1 MKLTPHRNAPA
12 RGFTLLELLFVV
24 LIISILALLI
34 LPVLGKAQARAKRA
48 ECVNHL
54 RQIGIANHEFAHDH
68 HDQFPFQVTTN
79 EGGTLEFARAGFAM
93 SGEFFFAFRHF
104 QALSNTLG
112 TPRLLRCPTD
122 TRTNAD
128 HFGILRN
135 LNISY
140 FVGVNAE
147 YSRPGSILAG
157 DRNITSDSYASG
169 SILRLNPNA
178 PAQWTS
184 GCHEF
189 RGNLLFADAHVEQSN
204 NEGLASA
211 IHSAGPQ
218 AGSLLPPITPPGGG
232 DGSIA
237 VQPTVVATLQRFFD
251 TAPAAQGGGA
261 GTPEANPNATPK
273 ALANPPANSP
283 ANPPEP
289 RPAEVPKPAAAA
301 PAMAATRPAAKAEDQ
316 FATNPAPA
324 VAAQDAAGKAGEAGA
339 HGAVPSNTPGA
350 GVSRGNE
357 FNFYFLLFQ
366 PGRYFWSWLLVLL
379 LAVVA
384 AFCLG
389 WHLQRSRAKKRLLTA
404 SHVSPGA

>member
-1 MKLTPHRNAPA
+1 MKSSSRRSAPA

-24 LIISILALLI
+24 LIISILALLL

-68 HDQFPFQVTTN
+68 QDQFPFQVTTN

-93 SGEFFFAFRHF
+93 SGEFYFAFRHF

-147 YSRPGSILAG
+147 YTKPGSILAG
-157 DRNITSDSYASG
+157 DRNITSDSYTSG

-211 IHSAGPQ
+211 IQNAGSQ

-232 DGSIA
+232 DGSTA

-251 TAPAAQGGGA
+251 TAPATQRGSA
-261 GTPEANPNATPK
+261 GTPGANPDATP
-273 ALANPPANSP
+273 APPANPPAN
-283 ANPPEP
+283 PPGT
-289 RPAEVPKPAAAA
+289 RPDGVPKPDAAA
-301 PAMAATRPAAKAEDQ
+301 PAMAAARPAAKADVII
-316 FATNPAPA
+316 ATNLAPV

-339 HGAVPSNTPGA
+339 PGAVPSGATGA
-350 GVSRGNE
+350 GASSGHV

-366 PGRYFWSWLLVLL
+366 PGSHFWIWLLLL
-379 LAVVA
+379 LLTVVA
-384 AFCLG
+384 AFFLG
-389 WHLQRSRAKKRLLTA
+389 WHLQRSRAKKRLAAA
-404 SHVSPGA
+404 SPVSPAA

>member
-1 MKLTPHRNAPA
+1 MKPTLPRTAPA

-68 HDQFPFQVTTN
+68 QDQFPLHVTTN
-79 EGGTLEFARAGFAM
+79 DGGTLEFARAGFAM
-93 SGEFFFAFRHF
+93 SGEFYFAFRHF

-122 TRTNAD
+122 TRTNAN

-147 YSRPGSILAG
+147 YSKPGSILAG

-184 GCHEF
+184 GNHEF

-211 IHSAGPQ
+211 IHSAGSQP
-218 AGSLLPPITPPGGG
+218 GNLLPPVTPPGGG
-232 DGSIA
+232 DGSTVA
-237 VQPTVVATLQRFFD
+237 QPTVVATLQRFFD
-251 TAPAAQGGGA
+251 TAPATQGSSA
-261 GTPEANPNATPK
+261 ANPEANPNPTPT
-273 ALANPPANSP
+273 PAVP
-283 ANPPEP
+283 ANPPET
-289 RPAEVPKPAAAA
+289 RLADVPKPAAAA
-301 PAMAATRPAAKAEDQ
+301 PGMAAPRPAANPDVKP
-316 FATNPAPA
+316 ATNPAPA
-324 VAAQDAAGKAGEAGA
+324 AAAQDAAGKAGEAGA
-339 HGAVPSNTPGA
+339 PGAVPSGTPGA
-350 GVSRGNE
+350 GASSGYE
-357 FNFYFLLFQ
+357 LNFYFLLFQ
-366 PGRYFWSWLLVLL
+366 PGRYFWIWLLLL
-379 LAVVA
+379 LLTLGA
-384 AFCLG
+384 AFLLG
-389 WHLQRSRAKKRLLTA
+389 WHLQRSRAKKRLA
-404 SHVSPGA
+404 SASPTFPAA

>member
-1 MKLTPHRNAPA
+1 MKTSSNPSAHI

-68 HDQFPFQVTTN
+68 QDQFPFQVATN
-79 EGGTLEFARAGFAM
+79 DGGTLEFARAGFAM
-93 SGEFFFAFRHF
+93 IGEFYFAFRHF

-147 YSRPGSILAG
+147 YSKPGSILAG

-211 IHSAGPQ
+211 IHSAGSQP
-218 AGSLLPPITPPGGG
+218 GNLLPPITPPGGG
-232 DGSIA
+232 DGSIVA
-237 VQPTVVATLQRFFD
+237 QPTVVATLQRFFD
-251 TAPAAQGGGA
+251 TAPATQGSSA
-261 GTPEANPNATPK
+261 ANPDANPNATPTP
-273 ALANPPANSP
+273 AVPANPPAT
-283 ANPPEP
+283 
-289 RPAEVPKPAAAA
+289 RPADVPTPAAAA
-301 PAMAATRPAAKAEDQ
+301 PGMAAPRPASKADANI
-316 FATNPAPA
+316 ATNPAPA
-324 VAAQDAAGKAGEAGA
+324 VAARDAAGKAGEAGA
-339 HGAVPSNTPGA
+339 PGAVPSGTPGA
-350 GVSRGNE
+350 GASPGYE

-366 PGRYFWSWLLVLL
+366 PGRHFWSWLLLLL

-389 WHLQRSRAKKRLLTA
+389 WRLQRSRARKRLAAA
-404 SHVSPGA
+404 SPTSPAA

>member
-1 MKLTPHRNAPA
+1 MNPDAQCTARA

-34 LPVLGKAQARAKRA
+34 LPVLGKAQARAKSA

-54 RQIGIANHEFAHDH
+54 RQIGLANHEFSHDH

-93 SGEFFFAFRHF
+93 SGEFYFAFRHF
-104 QALSNTLG
+104 QALSNTLD

-122 TRTNAD
+122 TRTNAE

-135 LNISY
+135 VNISY

-147 YSRPGSILAG
+147 YSKPGSILAG

-178 PAQWTS
+178 PAEWTS

-189 RGNLLFADAHVEQSN
+189 KGNLLFADAHVEQSN

-211 IHSAGPQ
+211 IHSAGSQP
-218 AGSLLPPITPPGGG
+218 GSLLPPITPPVGG
-232 DGSIA
+232 DGSIVA
-237 VQPTVVATLQRFFD
+237 QPTVVATLQRFFG
-251 TAPAAQGGGA
+251 TAPAAQGGNE
-261 GTPEANPNATPK
+261 GTSDANPSATPT
-273 ALANPPANSP
+273 PAVP
-283 ANPPEP
+283 ANPPET
-289 RPAEVPKPAAAA
+289 RLAEVPKPAVAA
-301 PAMAATRPAAKAEDQ
+301 PAMAAPRLVARADINI
-316 FATNPAPA
+316 ATNPAPA
-324 VAAQDAAGKAGEAGA
+324 IAAQNAAGDAGQTGAPAAVPPGTPRAGA
-339 HGAVPSNTPGA
+339 SPGY
-350 GVSRGNE
+350 E

-366 PGRYFWSWLLVLL
+366 PGRHFWTWLLLLL
-379 LAVVA
+379 LAFVA

-389 WHLQRSRAKKRLLTA
+389 WRLQRNRAKKRLVTA
-404 SHVSPGA
+404 SPAFPAD